1 MVFGM
6 VFSLSLSLSLSL
18 MTQIWR
24 QSTAANCKKG
34 SRRSMTMCHVCTSM
48 LMELNM
54 KYSRMWLWCQY
65 MRLWWNLSF
74 KVEKVRTAWFFFCFW
89 VSAVPETGGGETQ
102 EFEVYDFTGAGGVG
116 ITMYN
121 TDEVHS
127 FEFLFGL
134 LHNTSWT
141 KLKPS

>member
-1 MVFGM
+1 MKFVFQGGESEN
-6 VFSLSLSLSLSL
+6 SL
-18 MTQIWR
+18 
-24 QSTAANCKKG
+24 
-34 SRRSMTMCHVCTSM
+34 
-48 LMELNM
+48 
-54 KYSRMWLWCQY
+54 
-65 MRLWWNLSF
+65 F
-74 KVEKVRTAWFFFCFW
+74 FFFCFW
-89 VSAVPETGGGETQ
+89 ASAVPETGGGETQ